1 LTGGTVF
8 RLSRAPR
15 ASAALG
21 LVLASAALL
30 AGCDSGDEKKPAR
43 RPAGTPAARPRP
55 APPPRST
62 LARLIP
68 AKGAALPGAR
78 APGQIRRLVAALPVE
93 RKVAQLLLVGFDGT
107 DPTAPFFATLKRMDL
122 GGVVVQQRNYAG
134 AASLAALTNAVANAA
149 AGRTHERP
157 FVLAP
162 QEGGE
167 FSAFPD
173 LPPARAAGDLGSVA
187 EAADEARRTARALK
201 RLGVNGVLAPD
212 ADVGASA
219 PDPLGPRAY
228 SDDEAE
234 VSRYAAA
241 VVSAYRSARM
251 LAAPSHF
258 PGIGAAS
265 QSTDEGPTSVGL
277 DMTELQRR
285 DLAPFRAAI
294 KAGAQ
299 AVVVGHA
306 AYAPDSF
313 VVPASLSRTIE
324 TNVLRGGLGF
334 RGIAITDDLQ
344 AGAITAG
351 TPVPKAAVQAVQAG
365 ADMVWIGGPE
375 ADWMA
380 AYQALLAAVRARRIP
395 LLRLNSAV
403 TRIITVKR
411 ELGLRNRRR
420 PVAAPVVPVPVAPS
434 ATAPGA
440 PAAPVGQ

>member
-1 LTGGTVF
+1 MP
-8 RLSRAPR
+8 RSPR

-21 LVLASAALL
+21 VLLASAAVL
-30 AGCDSGDEKKPAR
+30 AGCDSGDEKKPAK
-43 RPAGTPAARPRP
+43 RPAGTPAARSRP
-55 APPPRST
+55 AEPPRSI

-78 APGQIRRLVAALPVE
+78 APGQIRRLVATLPVE
-93 RKVAQLLLVGFDGT
+93 RKVAQLMLVGFDGT

-122 GGVVVQQRNYAG
+122 GGVVLEQGNYAG
-134 AASLAALTNAVANAA
+134 PAALAALTNAVANAA

-157 FVLAP
+157 FVLAQ

-173 LPPARAAGDLGSVA
+173 LPPARAAGDLGNVA
-187 EAADEARRTARALK
+187 EAAAEARRTARTLK

-228 SDDEAE
+228 SDDEGE
-234 VSRYAAA
+234 VGRYAAA
-241 VVSAYRSARM
+241 VVSEYRGARM
-251 LAAPSHF
+251 LSAPLHF

-265 QSTDEGPTSVGL
+265 QSTDDGPTSVGL

-294 KAGAQ
+294 KSGAQ

-324 TNVLRGGLGF
+324 TNLLRGGLGF
-334 RGIAITDDLQ
+334 RGVAITDDLQ

-351 TPVPKAAVQAVQAG
+351 TPVAKAAVQAVLAG

-380 AYQALLAAVRARRIP
+380 AYRALLAAVRSRRIP

-411 ELGLRNRRR
+411 ELGLRNRRK
-420 PVAAPVVPVPVAPS
+420 PVVTPPIVPAVPGSAPAGAAPSAAAPV
-434 ATAPGA
+434 A
-440 PAAPVGQ
+440 PAAPAGQ